1 MPVAPFVWPHALR
14 VSSIS
19 GSRRSPLAQATLSPT
34 WLEAGQHR
42 PGAQKLERSVSL
54 TSLACPSPH
63 LWPVP
68 PHISGLPLPTS
79 LWPVLLACPSSHLWP
94 APPHISLACPSPHLW
109 PALPHISGLP
119 LLTSLACPS
128 SHLWP
133 APPHISLACPSSHL
147 SGLPLLTSLACP
159 SPHLSGLPLLTSLA
173 CPSPHL
179 SGLPL
184 LTSLACPSPHLS
196 GLPLLTSLA
205 CPSPHLWSTPPHI
218 SGLLDDIPHAHQH
231 DAFHLQQPFLH
242 CPPGCTGGDDLTELH
257 LLPLRAEHGQ
267 DVQVAGKLQLGYAF
281 KALLEVGLDTG
292 GILGLCQDLKHLII
306 GQEEE
311 PSGQKEGRRREEGRE
326 GEKGKK

>member
-14 VSSIS
+14 ASSIS

-63 LWPVP
+63 LWPAP
-68 PHISGLPLPTS
+68 PHISLACPSGLPLHISGLPLPTS
-79 LWPVLLACPSSHLWP
+79 LWP
-94 APPHISLACPSPHLW
+94 AP
-109 PALPHISGLP
+109 PHISGLP

-133 APPHISLACPSSHL
+133 APPHISLACPSS
-147 SGLPLLTSLACP
+147 
-159 SPHLSGLPLLTSLA
+159 
-173 CPSPHL
+173 HL

-242 CPPGCTGGDDLTELH
+242 CPPGRTGGDDLTELH

-292 GILGLCQDLKHLII
+292 GVLGLCQDLKHLII

-311 PSGQKEGRRREEGRE
+311 PSGQKEGRRMEEGRE
-326 GEKGKK
+326 GEKGEK